1 HRHRNRHSHIAP
13 AASRPRALATC
24 FCVFGVVTLV
34 RPAASFARGGSLV
47 GHLLSIN
54 YNARLYDPQ
63 IARFMSADSIIPDP
77 TNGQSFNRYAYVSNN
92 PLNAVDPSGYAG
104 SCTTTEKTG
113 CPPT

>member
-1 HRHRNRHSHIAP
+1 MTVPPSTAP
-13 AASRPRALATC
+13 EPCL
-24 FCVFGVVTLV
+24 
-34 RPAASFARGGSLV
+34 
-47 GHLLSIN
+47 IN

-113 CPPT
+113 CPPPVQIDTSPIEGLDNLLPSFIPYSLLSPMTG